1 MPNCLIPTV
10 HTPSR
15 PAGGATRRILSA
27 ALSLTLA
34 VLTACEP
41 AASPPA
47 RTATVGEV
55 INLVSARAEG
65 EGEFT
70 AVNAG
75 YLFASGGRIQTGVD
89 SRAKLVLNDG
99 SILRLA
105 PVTLLANDSPQAQW
119 KFKLENG
126 KVWLSVVG
134 GALILETRLGT
145 VTLFG
150 NSIEFDYQPGDPANP
165 SDDTFVIQCLQGFCR
180 FQNEQS
186 DIQLYDLEQL
196 VVTNNGGTVIR
207 LKLSSAQLDE
217 FIENSPETAGILA
230 GLKLQAPKV
239 TGTAVVE
246 QLPTL
251 SFVAVSQEGVSPTPT
266 HTPTRRFPAATSPFI
281 TFTPT
286 STTGGGV
293 SFPTAPSPTNPPGG
307 GPPASTSTQ
316 TPRAS
321 SSGAT
326 STPPPTATL
335 ITPSATVP
343 TRTPQPTKTPMPPPT
358 NTFTPIPPTDTD
370 TPIPP
375 TD

>member
-1 MPNCLIPTV
+1 
-10 HTPSR
+10 
-15 PAGGATRRILSA
+15 
-27 ALSLTLA
+27 
-34 VLTACEP
+34 
-41 AASPPA
+41 
-47 RTATVGEV
+47 VGEV
-55 INLVSARAEG
+55 INLVTARAAG

-70 AVNAG
+70 AVNDG
-75 YLFASGGRIQTGVD
+75 YLFASGGQIQTGVD
-89 SRAKLVLNDG
+89 SRAKLVLDDG
-99 SILRLA
+99 SIIRLA

-126 KVWLSVVG
+126 KVWLSLVG

-196 VVTNNGGTVIR
+196 VVTNNGGTVNR

-217 FIENSPETAGILA
+217 FIENNPETAGILA
-230 GLKLQAPKV
+230 RLKLLAPKV

-251 SFVAVSQEGVSPTPT
+251 SFVALSPGGASPTPTPT
-266 HTPTRRFPAATSPFI
+266 HTPTRRFPAATSPFL

-293 SFPTAPSPTNPPGG
+293 SSPTTPPPTNPPGG

-326 STPPPTATL
+326 STPLPTATL
-335 ITPSATVP
+335 VTPSATVP
-343 TRTPQPTKTPMPPPT
+343 TRTPPPTKTPMPPPT
-358 NTFTPIPPTDTD
+358 DTPVPPTDTD
-370 TPIPP
+370 TPVPP
-375 TD
+375 TDTDTPVPPTDTPIPPPTDTPVTPDDTPTPTT

>member
-1 MPNCLIPTV
+1 MPNFPIPTV
-10 HTPSR
+10 QAPFR

-41 AASPPA
+41 AAPPPA
-47 RTATVGEV
+47 RTASVGEV
-55 INLVSARAEG
+55 INLVTARAAG

-70 AVNAG
+70 AVNDG
-75 YLFASGGRIQTGVD
+75 YVFASGGQIQTGVD

-99 SILRLA
+99 SIIRLA

-126 KVWLSVVG
+126 KVWLSLVG

-196 VVTNNGGTVIR
+196 VVTNNGGTVNR

-217 FIENSPETAGILA
+217 FIENNPETAGILA
-230 GLKLQAPKV
+230 SLKLLAPKV

-251 SFVAVSQEGVSPTPT
+251 SFAALSPGDASPAPTHTPT
-266 HTPTRRFPAATSPFI
+266 RTPTRRFPAAASPFL

-286 STTGGGV
+286 ATTGGGV
-293 SFPTAPSPTNPPGG
+293 SSPTAPPPTNPPGG

-321 SSGAT
+321 SPGAT
-326 STPPPTATL
+326 STPLPTATL
-335 ITPSATVP
+335 VTPSEIGRASCRERV
-343 TRTPQPTKTPMPPPT
+343 
-358 NTFTPIPPTDTD
+358 
-370 TPIPP
+370 
-375 TD
+375 

>member
-1 MPNCLIPTV
+1 
-10 HTPSR
+10 
-15 PAGGATRRILSA
+15 
-27 ALSLTLA
+27 
-34 VLTACEP
+34 
-41 AASPPA
+41 
-47 RTATVGEV
+47 VGEV
-55 INLVSARAEG
+55 INLVTARAAG

-70 AVNAG
+70 AVNDG
-75 YLFASGGRIQTGVD
+75 YLFASGGQIQTGVD

-99 SILRLA
+99 SIIRLA

-126 KVWLSVVG
+126 KVWLSLVG

-196 VVTNNGGTVIR
+196 VVTNNGGTVNR

-217 FIENSPETAGILA
+217 FIENNPETAGILA
-230 GLKLQAPKV
+230 RLKLLAPKV

-251 SFVAVSQEGVSPTPT
+251 SFVALSPEGASPTPT
-266 HTPTRRFPAATSPFI
+266 HTPTRRFPAATFPFI

-293 SFPTAPSPTNPPGG
+293 SFPTAPPPTNPPGG

-335 ITPSATVP
+335 IIPSATVP
-343 TRTPQPTKTPMPPPT
+343 TRTPQPTKTPSPPPT
-358 NTFTPIPPTDTD
+358 NTFTPIPPTDTPVPPADTD
-370 TPIPP
+370 TPVPP
-375 TD
+375 TDTDTPVPPADTDTPAPPPTETPTP